1 MLLSTTEDTEVEP
14 LSIHPLITA
23 YHWFTE
29 FQLYYCYKLHIG
41 HLMIWFIRFV
51 PVHLDSLLM
60 ISSLDLIGQ
69 VYGT

>member
-29 FQLYYCYKLHIG
+29 FQ
-41 HLMIWFIRFV
+41 
-51 PVHLDSLLM
+51 
-60 ISSLDLIGQ
+60 
-69 VYGT
+69 